1 MHFVVVSHHQWQQ
14 TRPLLPATSVI
25 NSLWFVGVKCIAFAA
40 GTLHSTQWGQ
50 MLARNRDFY
59 LPHRHST
66 PPLGGGVPLKYCHA
80 VWYGKTRMAWL
91 PDSEKNS
98 KICLFV
104 LTECTNLTDRRTD
117 RHCMTRL
124 RPHLMLA
131 SRGKNT
137 YKTQFSRKQLS

>member
-1 MHFVVVSHHQWQQ
+1 MRLLLERFTARSEARCWLGIAISTYH
-14 TRPLLPATSVI
+14 TGIRRPR
-25 NSLWFVGVKCIAFAA
+25 W
-40 GTLHSTQWGQ
+40 
-50 MLARNRDFY
+50 
-59 LPHRHST
+59 
-66 PPLGGGVPLKYCHA
+66 GGVPLKYCHA

-124 RPHLMLA
+124 RPHHAAKIRTKRSFLENSYLRAMVSIDDL
-131 SRGKNT
+131 
-137 YKTQFSRKQLS
+137 